1 MIRAAALLALI
12 ALAACAP
19 AQQPQVAAPAPAP
32 SPAPAVDPYAITVQT
47 ESPGVFRVTGG
58 VVTEDALA
66 PLHCAAA
73 KRARTD
79 GAKVLEWVGG
89 IASPRGDEYTA
100 DLVYDTTAK
109 RATRV
114 GKNVKPED
122 GGVVAVENWLIYC
135 DEAGIPREGKA

>member
-1 MIRAAALLALI
+1 MIRPAALTAII

-19 AQQPQVAAPAPAP
+19 PQGPQAAAPAPE
-32 SPAPAVDPYAITVQT
+32 PAPVVDPYAITILT
-47 ESPGVFRVTGG
+47 ESPGVFRVSGG
-58 VVTEDALA
+58 VVTDDALS

-73 KRARTD
+73 KHARAG
-79 GAKVLEWVGG
+79 GAKLLEWVGG
-89 IASPRGDEYTA
+89 IASPRGDEFNA
-100 DLVYDTTAK
+100 DLVYETTAT

-135 DEAGIPREGKA
+135 DEAGIPREGTA